1 MSALCRKRH
10 VVNFRFREIQF
21 ATVHITFITL
31 NTQSGVEGLIG
42 QEKRQEKGTGYFFL
56 RRDKREP
63 ILFFVLVPPFS
74 PVTPVSRGI
83 IPT

>member
-56 RRDKREP
+56 RRCPCWAFRAPP
-63 ILFFVLVPPFS
+63 IPRIP
-74 PVTPVSRGI
+74 RGQVAGHAYHL
-83 IPT
+83 